1 MLGWAIAFLVAALAV
16 GVLGVEVPA
25 TTLAAMSK
33 VLFFVFLAGM
43 ILSLALHFNSRKRI

>member
-16 GVLGVEVPA
+16 GALGVEASA

-43 ILSLALHFNSRKRI
+43 VVSLALHFSARKRI